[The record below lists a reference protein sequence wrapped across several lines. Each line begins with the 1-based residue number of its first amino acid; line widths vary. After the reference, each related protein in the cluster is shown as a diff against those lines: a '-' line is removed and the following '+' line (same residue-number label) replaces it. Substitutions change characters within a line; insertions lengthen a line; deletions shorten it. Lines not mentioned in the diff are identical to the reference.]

1 MGAPDIEL
9 LSQLS
14 PADAELDSRLERL
27 HAALCAQ
34 PGTAAASAL
43 VEKTYSSLRALPVSP
58 VQVDCLLAVATH
70 FFASGRAERA
80 LDPCDEA
87 EAGARQLRDRRR
99 LWRALNTGG
108 VMSLQTLDYPGSLRK
123 LNEALQLANE
133 LNDPECR
140 VKTVNN
146 IGVAHHNAGQY
157 SDSLEAYE
165 VVLRAT
171 ADNPSLARQRVD
183 VFGNIAYQSLLMRD
197 IPRGIEAVEAAL
209 SAAPSSP
216 TGVDAVN
223 RVLLEGTYTRLL
235 IEVRQFEKARERAR
249 VAKRI
254 AEHSRAPLALNVAL
268 GAEGMAEIAAGATD
282 IGLTRLKKMLEDA
295 RHGPEAQLREALLFS
310 TRGYQLAGQPD
321 VASLNMHEI
330 MAINGRIRTQ
340 QLKLHHARHLKAAQ
354 REWNARF
361 SAAEAEQ
368 RLELMEQLNSGV
380 LAKSSAEFL
389 EAASLAAELYDDS
402 TGYHVF
408 RVGTMAK
415 EVAKAFGVDDSTCSL
430 IEIAARFHDVGKGV
444 VPVSILNKPGRFTPE
459 ERTIMETHA
468 AEGARLIREL
478 GAGGPQMHIAEEIA
492 HFHHEKFDGTGYP
505 NRLKGT
511 QIPLSARITAL
522 ADVFDALTH
531 RRCYKEAWTIT
542 DSLREIEAGRGK
554 HFDPELADIFLSV
567 VPRLI
572 RETGDLET
580 YLAAPGANSKFIK
593 DRAEINRELRGDDGV
608 FDVRR

>member
-1 MGAPDIEL
+1 MLASTGPQLEDRLVGLHEA
-9 LSQLS
+9 LSV
-14 PADAELDSRLERL
+14 
-27 HAALCAQ
+27 Q
-34 PGTAAASAL
+34 PGAVSLTPL
-43 VEKTYSSLRALPVSP
+43 VESAYPQLLTLPATP
-58 VQVDCLLAVATH
+58 AQIDCLLAIATH
-70 FFASGRAERA
+70 HFASGHADRA

-87 EAGARQLRDRRR
+87 EESSRRLGDGQR
-99 LWRALNTGG
+99 LWRALNAGG
-108 VMSLQTLDYPGSLRK
+108 VMSIHTLDYPGALRK
-123 LNEALQLANE
+123 LNAALRLASDLRNSE
-133 LNDPECR
+133 YR
-140 VKTVNN
+140 IKTIVN
-146 IGVAHHNAGQY
+146 IGVAHHQAGQY
-157 SDSLEAYE
+157 ADSLDAYE
-165 VVLRAT
+165 LVLRT
-171 ADNPSLARQRVD
+171 ANAEPSLARQREAALA
-183 VFGNIAYQSLLMRD
+183 NIAYQSLLMRD

-209 SAAPSSP
+209 STASETPA
-216 TGVDAVN
+216 GVEVVGRVN
-223 RVLLEGTYTRLL
+223 LEGIYTRLL
-235 IEVRQFEKARERAR
+235 VEVRQFDKARERAR
-249 VAKRI
+249 IAKRI
-254 AEHSRAPLALNVAL
+254 AEQSGAPLARNVAL
-268 GAEGMAEIAAGATD
+268 GAEGIAEIAAGATD
-282 IGLTRLKKMLEDA
+282 IGLTRLKKMVEDA
-295 RHGPEAQLREALLFS
+295 RRGPEGQLREALLFS
-310 TRGYQLAGQPD
+310 SRGYQLAGQPD
-321 VASLNMHEI
+321 VASLNLHEI

-361 SAAEAEQ
+361 SSAEVEQ

-380 LAKSSAEFL
+380 LSKSSAEFL

-408 RVGTMAK
+408 RVGTMSREIAR
-415 EVAKAFGVDDSTCSL
+415 ASGVDENTCSL
-430 IEIAARFHDVGKGV
+430 IEVAARFHDVGKGV

-459 ERTIMETHA
+459 ERAIMETHA

-478 GAGGPQMHIAEEIA
+478 GAGGAQMHIAEEIA

-505 NRLKGT
+505 NRLKGS

-554 HFDPELADIFLSV
+554 HFDPELADVFLAV
-567 VPRLI
+567 VPRLM

-580 YLAAPGANSKFIK
+580 YLAAPGANSTFIK